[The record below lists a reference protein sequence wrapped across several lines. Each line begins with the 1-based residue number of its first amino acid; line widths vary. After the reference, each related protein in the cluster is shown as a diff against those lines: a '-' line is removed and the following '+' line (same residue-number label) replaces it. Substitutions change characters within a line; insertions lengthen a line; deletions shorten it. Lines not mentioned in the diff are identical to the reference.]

1 MGLNNRHIQYDCG
14 IHIQDELF
22 KIYTYTSPPFE
33 SIYLHTT
40 VAHSFV
46 LFFFFQIYL
55 SQQLLY
61 TRSRLMFVGLCLF
74 SRSFPDCLS
83 SHLGCHALCPRYA
96 LHTLYLLLPVV
107 HSSLSKCL
115 NIYEYQKTLSYISM
129 YGDKQTLVPFQSYD
143 VLFRETRG
151 GDSVCQKF
159 SDWTRK

>member
-1 MGLNNRHIQYDCG
+1 MGLNKRHIQYDCG

-46 LFFFFQIYL
+46 LFFSNIFKPTASIHTLPFDVCGPLFIFAFV
-55 SQQLLY
+55 
-61 TRSRLMFVGLCLF
+61 SRLPLVTSRL
-74 SRSFPDCLS
+74 SRSLPALRTAYPLPLALYCTFP
-83 SHLGCHALCPRYA
+83 
-96 LHTLYLLLPVV
+96 
-107 HSSLSKCL
+107 LSKCL
-115 NIYEYQKTLSYISM
+115 NIYEYQKTLSYISL

-151 GDSVCQKF
+151 GDSVSQKF